1 MPFGLAEATIDF
13 PTRGFVTVVGP
24 NGAGKSTLLGILAGL
39 RGSYRGECL
48 YEGVELRRW
57 KRRDFARHV
66 SFVPQVLRL
75 EFPFTAE
82 QVVYMGR
89 TPFAG
94 GWYES
99 PEDHAAV
106 ERAIA
111 ITDSAAFRHQDFR
124 TLSGGER
131 QRIVLASA
139 LAQTPETMLADEPTT
154 FLDLRHQLAMYRL
167 LRSLSAGM
175 LVIAATHDLNLA
187 LTYSDRVVVLDRG
200 RIAADGIPSEVLTP
214 ELIGR
219 VFGVGTVIHR
229 EADGPAW
236 IAYET

>member
-1 MPFGLAEATIDF
+1 
-13 PTRGFVTVVGP
+13 
-24 NGAGKSTLLGILAGL
+24 
-39 RGSYRGECL
+39 
-48 YEGVELRRW
+48 
-57 KRRDFARHV
+57 
-66 SFVPQVLRL
+66 
-75 EFPFTAE
+75 
-82 QVVYMGR
+82 
-89 TPFAG
+89 
-94 GWYES
+94 
-99 PEDHAAV
+99 
-106 ERAIA
+106 
-111 ITDSAAFRHQDFR
+111 
-124 TLSGGER
+124 
-131 QRIVLASA
+131 
-139 LAQTPETMLADEPTT
+139 
-154 FLDLRHQLAMYRL
+154 MYRL